1 MDLFSCK
8 HSCCKFKVEPTIIQL
23 DDTPI
28 ATPKP
33 TQEELLYEWDSL
45 MDDLSIALT
54 PMLATTSIDIPQS
67 SPQQPTTPWHSIP
80 AEDPLSD
87 HDEDWQQFIDEIM
100 KEAENKASTEISTP
114 ANTIVLSDGPSLL
127 DEGID
132 ERVPVF
138 NIEDQPQPRNP
149 TRYAFWDSIGDYAYR
164 TLNSQ
169 RNPDTTTRSINVSTS
184 TSSLSRMV
192 PLPTSAIGRM
202 IASTTAKNDNTTHQ
216 QQQQASKQKSNR
228 SNSIPTRRLDENATI
243 VPSTQ
248 PD

>member
-1 MDLFSCK
+1 MDLFRCK
-8 HSCCKFKVEPTIIQL
+8 HSCCKFKVEPTIIKL

-45 MDDLSIALT
+45 MDDLSIAIT
-54 PMLATTSIDIPQS
+54 PMLATTSIDIQQ

-87 HDEDWQQFIDEIM
+87 HDEDWQQFIDDVM
-100 KEAENKASTEISTP
+100 KEAENKASAEISTP
-114 ANTIVLSDGPSLL
+114 ENTIVLSDGPSL

-138 NIEDQPQPRNP
+138 NIEDRPQPRNP

-169 RNPDTTTRSINVSTS
+169 RNPDTTTTSINVSTS

-192 PLPTSAIGRM
+192 PLPATATSRMITSA
-202 IASTTAKNDNTTHQ
+202 SKNDNPTH
-216 QQQQASKQKSNR
+216 QQQASKQKSNR
-228 SNSIPTRRLDENATI
+228 SNSMRTRLDENTTI

-248 PD
+248 PE